1 MYDYLFYKF
10 YARGSNEEYVL
21 DKDKSIAAYKGYML
35 SRLMKMFKY
44 KNLPETIPQYMLE
57 YYLMINGSCA
67 IVEHEGKPYAF
78 IGTFGGE
85 PDPYYRPT
93 IYVIANPALKIHK
106 SFDLFKVDGSMSNE
120 LCFMR
125 NDVLWMGLNPLMSR
139 YATLLAEN
147 VITLRVADIMLRV
160 VALLTAPDDKTK
172 IAAEQYLKNLT
183 DGKLG
188 VIGENRFFEGVKMQ
202 SPPSNNGSYLTQF
215 IELQQYYKGSFY
227 NEIGLSASF
236 NMKREAIGESE
247 ATLNEDTLTPLIDS
261 MLQVRQEDVSR
272 LNELFGLDVSVEFDS
287 AWMQNIIEDELQMN
301 ILEND
306 AGGDENEFEGANSTS
321 TVAGFNS
328 SDGGNSGNTGSSDG
342 EAEGTVKQPD
352 AGSDRSE
359 SGSVD
364 SGYDG
369 DDGDN
374 DGDDRVNN
382 LSTVDPTI
390 AVTNIITVSDD
401 AAVTVDSDIESSR
414 ESKSDDIDGESND
427 GNIKSD
433 VNSSESD
440 VDDCE
445 SDVDECESDDDDC
458 ESDDDDDK

>member
-10 YARGSNEEYVL
+10 YARGANEEYVL

-35 SRLMKMFKY
+35 NRLMKMFKY

-93 IYVIANPALKIHK
+93 LYVIANPALKIHK
-106 SFDLFKVDGSMSNE
+106 SFDLFKVDGSMSDD

-125 NDVLWMGLNPLMSR
+125 NDALWMGLNPLMSR

-188 VIGENRFFEGVKMQ
+188 VIGENRFFDGVKMQ

-247 ATLNEDTLTPLIDS
+247 ATLNEDTLTPLVDT
-261 MLQVRQEDVSR
+261 MLQARQEDVSR
-272 LNELFGLDVSVEFDS
+272 LNEMFGLDVSVEFDS
-287 AWMQNIIEDELQMN
+287 AWMSNIIENELQMD
-301 ILEND
+301 ILEHD
-306 AGGDENEFEGANSTS
+306 AGGDEIGNDGEGGETST
-321 TVAGFNS
+321 TVAGYNISNEECGGDTSAADAETDDSAELDDGDEQSGEEFSDDSEQS
-328 SDGGNSGNTGSSDG
+328 SECDNISDG
-342 EAEGTVKQPD
+342 EGGA
-352 AGSDRSE
+352 AGEQSITIVNE
-359 SGSVD
+359 VIIEK
-364 SGYDG
+364 G
-369 DDGDN
+369 DDN
-374 DGDDRVNN
+374 DEG
-382 LSTVDPTI
+382 SEE
-390 AVTNIITVSDD
+390 
-401 AAVTVDSDIESSR
+401 DS
-414 ESKSDDIDGESND
+414 
-427 GNIKSD
+427 
-433 VNSSESD
+433 
-440 VDDCE
+440 
-445 SDVDECESDDDDC
+445 
-458 ESDDDDDK
+458 